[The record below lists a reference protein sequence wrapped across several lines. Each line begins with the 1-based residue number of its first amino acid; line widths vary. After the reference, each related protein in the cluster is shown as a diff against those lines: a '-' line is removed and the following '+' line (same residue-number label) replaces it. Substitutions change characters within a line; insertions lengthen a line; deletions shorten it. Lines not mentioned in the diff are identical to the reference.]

1 MDASDPKWVNSIIDI
16 IGVNSL
22 TVGSIWIILL
32 INWFNLGKLMWLL
45 ITYGV
50 SEF

>member
-45 ITYGV
+45 ITYEI